1 LLRAITLSRNRF
13 WIITGLIAVIGL
25 GLASRKYPLF
35 PAFLGKY
42 PGDAFWAM
50 MVYFG
55 IAFIKPSARVK
66 IVGIVSLAIACLD
79 EFSQMYQVQW
89 LNSIR
94 DTTIGHLILGSMFS
108 WNDIMSYLVGIA
120 IAICIDLVVVNIMC
134 KQ

>member
-1 LLRAITLSRNRF
+1 LTRNRF
-13 WIITGLIAVIGL
+13 WLVPGLIAVIAL

-50 MVYFG
+50 MVYF
-55 IAFIKPSARVK
+55 ALTVIKPNARVLM
-66 IVGIVSLAIACLD
+66 VGIVSLAISCLD

-94 DTTIGHLILGSMFS
+94 STTIGHLILGTMFS
-108 WNDIMSYLVGIA
+108 WNDILAYLVGIA
-120 IAICIDLVVVNIMC
+120 IAICIDLVVLDT
-134 KQ
+134 K